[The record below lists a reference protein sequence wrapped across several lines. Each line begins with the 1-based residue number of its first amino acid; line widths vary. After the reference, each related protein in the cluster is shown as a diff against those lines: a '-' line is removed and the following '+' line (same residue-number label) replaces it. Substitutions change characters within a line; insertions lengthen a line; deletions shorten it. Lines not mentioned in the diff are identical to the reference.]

1 MQRIIE
7 RQYEYNLIQLLYLYF
22 DLCASCI
29 EVLFMILSNLNHVFC
44 L

>member
-22 DLCASCI
+22 DLCVQCVPA
-29 EVLFMILSNLNHVFC
+29 VLHKVIDLHT
-44 L
+44 